1 MDLTQAM
8 LAATDNPPPTS
19 IDVDRLMTDER
30 RRTHRLY
37 AVAVAALVAV
47 LVGGIVVAQQP
58 ARHSEAPGAAPPP
71 SVASE
76 DPPSCGISTQM
87 DDGLLT
93 GNPPLRPVTESC
105 LVGAGRLGD
114 ALTTVLT
121 DQLPDATITPPLPA
135 EVAKIANA
143 GDGYFTAFRV
153 AGGDLEVRVRGS
165 ETTAAGFDAWRA
177 SRCLQV
183 TCRVEQHDG
192 QPVLIRTSTGTVEVV
207 ALHADGTMV
216 SALARGGLAE
226 QQLVNLAVAP
236 ALTVYP

>member
-1 MDLTQAM
+1 MDLTRAM

-19 IDVDRLMTDER
+19 IDIDRLMTGER

-37 AVAVAALVAV
+37 AVAGAALAAV
-47 LVGGIVVAQQP
+47 LAGGIVVAQQP
-58 ARHSEAPGAAPPP
+58 ARHDEAPGAAPPP
-71 SVASE
+71 AVASE
-76 DPPSCGISTQM
+76 EPPSCGISTQT

-121 DQLPDATITPPLPA
+121 GQLPDTTITPPLPA
-135 EVAKIANA
+135 EIAKLVA

-192 QPVLIRTSTGTVEVV
+192 QPVLIRTSTGTVEVI

-216 SALARGGLAE
+216 SALARGGLTE
-226 QQLVNLAVAP
+226 QQLVSIAVAP